1 LLIERQKKLL
11 ILLFELYNVMMKL
24 FLPLIIAF
32 SILINPLNSL
42 AEELILAGG
51 CFWCLEHDLE
61 SLKGI
66 NSVESGYSGG
76 DLQNPSYENH
86 EGHQEVVLVN
96 YDSQLV
102 SLPEILR
109 LYFRNIDPLDGKGQF
124 CDRGDS
130 YRPVIFFKD
139 ETEESDANNAI
150 VSASNELRV
159 PLEKISVELKSK
171 GQFWLA
177 EEYHQDF
184 AERNELKY
192 KFYRFSCGRDQRLDK
207 LWGDNA
213 RSTNLW
219 TE

>member
-1 LLIERQKKLL
+1 
-11 ILLFELYNVMMKL
+11 MKY
-24 FLPLIIAF
+24 FLPLIIAL
-32 SILINPLNSL
+32 SILINPLSTL

-61 SLKGI
+61 SLKGV
-66 NSVESGYSGG
+66 NFVQSGYSGG
-76 DLQNPSYENH
+76 SLENPTYEDH
-86 EGHQEVVLVN
+86 DGHQEVVMVN
-96 YDSQLV
+96 YDSRLV
-102 SLPEILR
+102 SLTEILR
-109 LYFRNIDPLDGKGQF
+109 LYMRNIDPLDSNGQF

-139 ETEESDANNAI
+139 SIEESEAKNALI
-150 VSASNELRV
+150 SASNELRV

-192 KFYRFSCGRDQRLDK
+192 KFYRFSCGRDQKLDK

-219 TE
+219 SE

>member
-1 LLIERQKKLL
+1 
-11 ILLFELYNVMMKL
+11 MKL

-61 SLKGI
+61 SLTGI

-76 DLQNPSYENH
+76 NLQNPTYENH
-86 EGHQEVVLVN
+86 DGHQEVVLIN
-96 YDSQLV
+96 YNSQIV
-102 SLPEILR
+102 SIPEILR
-109 LYFRNIDPLDGKGQF
+109 LYLRNIDPLDGEGQF

-130 YRPVIFFKD
+130 YRPVIFYKD
-139 ETEESDANNAI
+139 SIEKSDAEDALI
-150 VSASNELRV
+150 SASNELRV

-192 KFYRFSCGRDQRLDK
+192 KFYRYSCGRDQRLDK

-219 TE
+219 SE

>member
-1 LLIERQKKLL
+1 MKYLLSL
-11 ILLFELYNVMMKL
+11 IVALSIFVNPVN
-24 FLPLIIAF
+24 AF
-32 SILINPLNSL
+32 

-66 NSVESGYSGG
+66 NFVESGYSGG
-76 DLQNPSYENH
+76 DLQNPTYENH

-96 YDSQLV
+96 YDSKLV
-102 SLPEILR
+102 TLSEILR

-139 ETEESDANNAI
+139 EIEESESKNAI
-150 VSASNELRV
+150 LSASYELHV
-159 PLEKISVELKSK
+159 PLEKISVGLKSK
-171 GQFWLA
+171 GKFWLA

-184 AERNELKY
+184 AERNKLKY

-213 RSTNLW
+213 RSINLW

>member
-1 LLIERQKKLL
+1 
-11 ILLFELYNVMMKL
+11 MKY
-24 FLPLIIAF
+24 FLPLIIIF
-32 SILINPLNSL
+32 SIFINPLSSF
-42 AEELILAGG
+42 AEELVLAGG
-51 CFWCLEHDLE
+51 CFWCLEHDLD

-76 DLQNPSYENH
+76 SLQNPTYENH
-86 EGHQEVVLVN
+86 DGHQEVVLIN
-96 YDSQLV
+96 YDSNLV

-109 LYFRNIDPLDGKGQF
+109 LYLRNIDPLDGNGQF

-139 ETEESDANNAI
+139 SSEENDAKNAI
-150 VSASNELRV
+150 ISASYELGV

-171 GQFWLA
+171 DKFWLA
-177 EEYHQDF
+177 EEYHQNF

-192 KFYRFSCGRDQRLDK
+192 KFYRYSCGRDQRLNK

-219 TE
+219 NE

>member
-1 LLIERQKKLL
+1 
-11 ILLFELYNVMMKL
+11 MKY
-24 FLPLIIAF
+24 FLPLIIAL
-32 SILINPLNSL
+32 SILINPVNTL

-66 NSVESGYSGG
+66 NFVQSGYSGG
-76 DLQNPSYENH
+76 NLQNPTYENH

-96 YDSQLV
+96 YDSKLV
-102 SLPEILR
+102 SFPEILR
-109 LYFRNIDPLDGKGQF
+109 LYLRNIDPLDSKGQF
-124 CDRGDS
+124 CDRGYS
-130 YRPVIFFKD
+130 YKPVIFFKD
-139 ETEESDANNAI
+139 SIEETEAKNALL
-150 VSASNELRV
+150 SASNELRV
-159 PLEKISVELKSK
+159 PLEKISVELKPK

-177 EEYHQDF
+177 EEYHQNF
-184 AERNELKY
+184 ADRNELKY
-192 KFYRFSCGRDQRLDK
+192 KLYRFSCGRDQKLDK

>member
-1 LLIERQKKLL
+1 MLIERQKKLL
-11 ILLFELYNVMMKL
+11 ILLFELYNEMMKL

-109 LYFRNIDPLDGKGQF
+109 LYFRNIDPMDGKGQF

>member
-1 LLIERQKKLL
+1 MKYFLSIIIACSLLISPT
-11 ILLFELYNVMMKL
+11 N
-24 FLPLIIAF
+24 AF
-32 SILINPLNSL
+32 
-42 AEELILAGG
+42 ADELILAGG

-66 NSVESGYSGG
+66 NNVKSGYSGG
-76 DLQNPSYENH
+76 DLQNPTYENH
-86 EGHQEVVLVN
+86 EGHQEVVLVD
-96 YDSQLV
+96 YDPKLV

-109 LYFRNIDPLDGKGQF
+109 LYLRNIDPLDGKGQF

-130 YRPVIFFKD
+130 YRPVIFYKD
-139 ETEESDANNAI
+139 SIEKSDAENALI
-150 VSASNELRV
+150 SASNELGS

-184 AERNELKY
+184 AKKNELRY
-192 KFYRFSCGRDQRLDK
+192 KFYRFSCGRDQKLDK

-219 TE
+219 SE